1 MVPAEGGRTP
11 GSRNKDWLMVA
22 RCLQYWCEFDSYTEE
37 TWGHLVS
44 KKRLCLNDL
53 SLQISIIITY
63 DKQSVT
69 NLRSTG

>member
-1 MVPAEGGRTP
+1 MVPAGGGRTP
-11 GSRNKDWLMVA
+11 GSRTKDWLMVA
-22 RCLQYWCEFDSYTEE
+22 RYLQYWCKFDSYTEE

-63 DKQSVT
+63 DKQRVT
-69 NLRSTG
+69 NLRSAG